1 MGSQSKPVAS
11 DLEAEAQLLPLRA
24 GFPSCAGPLTFALL
38 RPGRPSW
45 TSVAARQPGNPAGQA
60 GDPVEFQEAQCRGNE
75 QRISLCKFSRS
86 HSWRAW
92 SSWFPLALF
101 VDPLNAFWVGVILW
115 IAYAAIG
122 IRAVTVDQPADPNNP
137 MSWGLD
143 VAFHGWGDAKGL
155 GVTAIALFIC
165 TVLLLVILLIWSF

>member
-1 MGSQSKPVAS
+1 MSRQ
-11 DLEAEAQLLPLRA
+11 RA
-24 GFPSCAGPLTFALL
+24 TDFALQIL
-38 RPGRPSW
+38 A
-45 TSVAARQPGNPAGQA
+45 VAFLAGMVVLA
-60 GDPVEFQEAQCRGNE
+60 
-75 QRISLCKFSRS
+75 
-86 HSWRAW
+86 
-92 SSWFPLALF
+92 PLALF

-122 IRAVTVDQPADPNNP
+122 IRAVTADQPADPNNP

-165 TVLLLVILLIWSF
+165 TVLLLVIFLIWSF